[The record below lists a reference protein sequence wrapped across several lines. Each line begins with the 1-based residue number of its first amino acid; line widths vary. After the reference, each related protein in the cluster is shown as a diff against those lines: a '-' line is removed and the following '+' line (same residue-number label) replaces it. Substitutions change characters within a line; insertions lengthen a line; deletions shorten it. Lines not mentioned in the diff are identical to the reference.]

1 MHRSHISAR
10 EVGQMHLRA
19 LKVQSISREEVF
31 ELRGQTGAKLKHLK
45 QQKRPT
51 MGHTGD
57 NYLSPMRNGWHW

>member
-1 MHRSHISAR
+1 
-10 EVGQMHLRA
+10 MHLRA

-31 ELRGQTGAKLKHLK
+31 ELRGQRGAKLKHLK

-57 NYLSPMRNGWHW
+57 NYLSPMINGWHW

>member
-1 MHRSHISAR
+1 
-10 EVGQMHLRA
+10 MHLRA
-19 LKVQSISREEVF
+19 LNVQSISREEVF

-51 MGHTGD
+51 MGHRGD